1 MKKEVIKKVKK
12 PRKKASEKAFNYDV
26 KEDNEKFEEF
36 KKLIEK
42 GCKINEKELKNSD
55 FNKKT

>member
-26 KEDNEKFEEF
+26 KEDKEKFEEF
-36 KKLIEK
+36 KRLIEK
-42 GCKINEKELKNSD
+42 GCKVKNKENI
-55 FNKKT
+55 

>member
-26 KEDNEKFEEF
+26 KEGKEQFEEF
-36 KKLIEK
+36 KRILEK
-42 GCKINEKELKNSD
+42 GCDVENSKKN
-55 FNKKT
+55 